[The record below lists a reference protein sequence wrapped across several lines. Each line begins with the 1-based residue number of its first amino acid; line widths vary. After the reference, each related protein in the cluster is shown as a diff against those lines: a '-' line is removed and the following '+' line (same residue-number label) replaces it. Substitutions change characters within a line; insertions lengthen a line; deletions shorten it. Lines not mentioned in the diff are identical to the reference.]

1 MIHITGDKNT
11 LWNLINAQNA
21 RYDLHRNRKDPETEA
36 ALLLM
41 SRCRL
46 KHERAGEEAKQ

>member
-1 MIHITGDKNT
+1 MIEIEGDKKT
-11 LWNLINAQNA
+11 LWNLVNAQNA
-21 RYDLHRNRKDPETEA
+21 HYDLHRSRKDPETEA

-46 KHERAGEEAKQ
+46 KTVRAGEEARQ

>member
-1 MIHITGDKNT
+1 MIHITGDKFT

-46 KHERAGEEAKQ
+46 KHERAGEEARQ